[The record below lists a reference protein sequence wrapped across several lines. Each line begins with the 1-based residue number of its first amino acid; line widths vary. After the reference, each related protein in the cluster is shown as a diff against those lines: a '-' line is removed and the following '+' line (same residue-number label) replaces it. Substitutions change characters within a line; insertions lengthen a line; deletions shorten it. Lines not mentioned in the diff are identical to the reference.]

1 MPSYPQDLTREAQKI
16 WDALCPMIDKEI
28 ETRTRSAVRSRKM
41 TVMTAPNGQTI
52 GVAAP
57 FEKTVDIPY
66 SSALAN
72 VRVGDA
78 VWVEWRYNNA
88 STMIAMA
95 TGEGQILPDY
105 GQITMPNRNLLAAAT
120 MIQSNITT
128 SGELET
134 PGAPLTTFDY
144 NGIVCTPA
152 LIPVTG
158 GASYRLSL
166 YDDRAENITGV
177 CRIAQYNKNG
187 TFLNIVL
194 NNMNWKQAQAQTFNL
209 WADCAYIRLSV
220 IAYPKYRW
228 KLEKGSMT
236 TAWEPSPQDIL

>member
-105 GQITMPNRNLLAAAT
+105 GQITMPSRPN
-120 MIQSNITT
+120 
-128 SGELET
+128 
-134 PGAPLTTFDY
+134 APLTTFDY